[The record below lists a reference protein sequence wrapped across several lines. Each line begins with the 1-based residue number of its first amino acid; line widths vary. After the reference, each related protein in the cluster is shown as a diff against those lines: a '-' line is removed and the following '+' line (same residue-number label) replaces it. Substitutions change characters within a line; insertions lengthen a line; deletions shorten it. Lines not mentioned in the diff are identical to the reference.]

1 VKERVKNVTH
11 NQNFIFH
18 VRALFKKQTMKYS
31 HKKMN

>member
-1 VKERVKNVTH
+1 VTH